1 MLKKMQ
7 FFWSLF
13 PYFSFIPDSAC
24 LVSLILSL
32 KIGIHGRQKHRFQ
45 FYFVT
50 KSRQKSEVKSVKNR
64 AFLTLI
70 VVMQDYSYQDMTVL
84 YDWSW
89 TIVPKWVV
97 RKNVRTIHQ
106 TSPSPLFRT
115 SRGYGEPVLLS
126 SHVRDEFWKRICLP
140 NK

>member
-1 MLKKMQ
+1 MQ

-13 PYFSFIPDSAC
+13 PSFSLIPDSAC
-24 LVSLILSL
+24 VVSLILSL
-32 KIGIHGRQKHRFQ
+32 KIGIYRRSEHRSR
-45 FYFVT
+45 FYFVP
-50 KSRQKSEVKSVKNR
+50 KSRQKSEVKSVNNR

-70 VVMQDYSYQDMTVL
+70 VVMQDYSYKGMTLL
-84 YDWSW
+84 YDESW
-89 TIVPKWVV
+89 TIVPKWAV
-97 RKNVRTIHQ
+97 RKIVRTIHQ

-126 SHVRDEFWKRICLP
+126 FHVRDEFWKRICLP